1 MAKPTPAP
9 RKRRRQRR
17 PNVPPYT
24 GPIQPTAPE
33 ATAGDEDR
41 LQTGLRKSQVAAS
54 GAVGGA
60 VDFASE
66 YRYVIRDLRN
76 MFIVAGAMLV
86 LLLVLNFVLAR

>member
-1 MAKPTPAP
+1 MAKPTSNP

-33 ATAGDEDR
+33 APAEDEDR
-41 LQTGLRKSQVAAS
+41 PQVGSRRPQAS
-54 GAVGGA
+54 ATVAVGGP
-60 VDFASE
+60 VDFAAE

-86 LLLVLNFVLAR
+86 LLLVLNVVLAR